1 MMSKMK
7 ILMIHTELCLQA
19 LLWER
24 LFYLYMGDGKNRRIV
39 LSYLKH

>member
-24 LFYLYMGDGKNRRIV
+24 LFIWGLEKTEELCYHI
-39 LSYLKH
+39 

>member
-24 LFYLYMGDGKNRRIV
+24 LFYIWGDGKNRRIV
-39 LSYLKH
+39 LSYLKY

>member
-1 MMSKMK
+1 MMSRMK

-24 LFYLYMGDGKNRRIV
+24 LFYIWEMEKTEELCYHI
-39 LSYLKH
+39 

>member
-7 ILMIHTELCLQA
+7 IFMIHTELCLQA

-24 LFYLYMGDGKNRRIV
+24 LFYYIWGMEKTEELCYHI
-39 LSYLKH
+39 